1 MTTRTITLIRHAKS
15 SWNNPSLSDFE
26 RPLNKRGI
34 GDAPK
39 VGAALKEAGLS
50 FDRILCSDAQRAQQ
64 TLLLLRQGIEIDER
78 IIEHRHDLYCAS
90 ADHLLSCIT
99 GQPDSIVN
107 IALVGHNP
115 GMEDLANSLA
125 EQATGPMPT
134 CSVVQLQFEC
144 EGWAKLPIPAGN
156 ISFIIRPRE
165 L

>member
-1 MTTRTITLIRHAKS
+1 M
-15 SWNNPSLSDFE
+15 SDFE
-26 RPLNKRGI
+26 RPLNKRGVT
-34 GDAPK
+34 DAPK
-39 VGAALKEAGLS
+39 VGASLQKAGFS

-64 TLLLLRQGIEIDER
+64 TLLLIRQGIEIDER

-99 GQPDSIVN
+99 EQPDSIFN

-125 EQATGPMPT
+125 EQAIGPMPT
-134 CSVVQLQFEC
+134 CCVVQLQFEC
-144 EGWAKLPIPAGN
+144 EDWAKLAIQAGN
-156 ISFIIRPRE
+156 ISLIIRPRE